1 MLTGDIPSGA
11 PPDHSG
17 DRTPWHAVWT
27 RSRAEKAV
35 HDQLVRKDI
44 EVFLPTVRRLS
55 RWKDRQKEIAWP
67 LFPGYCFARF
77 DTQRSLDV
85 LKCSGVVHIIMED
98 GKPAPI
104 PHDEIEAIQRLV
116 ETRYK
121 FDPCPFIKEGDE
133 VEVLAGPLKGVSGR
147 LIRKGPHAKLVL
159 AITMINRAVSVT
171 FDVADVRKR

>member
-1 MLTGDIPSGA
+1 MQADDASSLVQPAAIDTT
-11 PPDHSG
+11 
-17 DRTPWHAVWT
+17 TPWYAIWT

-35 HDQLVRKDI
+35 HDQLVRKEV

-55 RWKDRQKEIAWP
+55 RWKDRKKEIAWP

-77 DTQRSLDV
+77 PTERSLDI
-85 LKCSGVVHIIMED
+85 LKCTGVVHILMED

-104 PHDEIEAIQRLV
+104 PHNEIAAIQRLV

-121 FDPCPFIKEGDE
+121 FDPCPFIQEGDE

-159 AITMINRAVSVT
+159 SITMINRAVAVT
-171 FDVADVRKR
+171 LDVADVRKL

>member
-1 MLTGDIPSGA
+1 MPTGDVSALASSDNSGA
-11 PPDHSG
+11 
-17 DRTPWHAVWT
+17 RRPWHAIWT
-27 RSRAEKAV
+27 RSRAEKSV
-35 HDQLVRKDI
+35 HDQLARKDI

-77 DTQRSLDV
+77 DTGRSLDV
-85 LKCSGVVHIIMED
+85 LKCAGVVHIIMED

-104 PHDEIEAIQRLV
+104 RQEEIEAIQRLV

-147 LIRKGPHAKLVL
+147 LIRKGPNARLVL
-159 AITMINRAVSVT
+159 AITMINRAVAVT
-171 FDVADVRKR
+171 LDVVDVRRL